1 MSALGGKADI
11 SDGRSKTV
19 YLPEIWN
26 IEIPVFVVG
35 LLNGSWH
42 EAPNKKGRTPPKTHP
57 LPPMFFEATQG
68 ATMNQTKMSQIYQ
81 G

>member
-26 IEIPVFVVG
+26 LKPLVFVVG
-35 LLNGSWH
+35 LLNGTCYGNPISKRGVW
-42 EAPNKKGRTPPKTHP
+42 GV
-57 LPPMFFEATQG
+57 
-68 ATMNQTKMSQIYQ
+68 
-81 G
+81 

>member
-42 EAPNKKGRTPPKTHP
+42 EAQTHP